1 MIRVT
6 STPPADWAERIAAAS
21 QSEGFA
27 EAMRLMGYRPL
38 YVWSAEN
45 AALALVR
52 GWRLTARANL
62 FATGAPWPF
71 LRGALDALA
80 ARGVPYVKVGD
91 TMWGVVADGV
101 PPDGTPRLSVTPRHT
116 FVLDLAPS
124 EADLLRGMDG
134 AERKIRK
141 AEKEGVV
148 VRPVESAADLAAFC
162 QLSHETSDRVRA
174 RTAYTDFPPAFFE
187 TLHERM
193 ASTGAARFY
202 VAWHDTA
209 PLAACVFLTH
219 ADTMLY
225 YLGGSTR
232 NRELTTKQAPTAVFW
247 RAIRDAKRL
256 GVRYFDLGGCTPT
269 EDVNDSRH
277 GVYAFKKRWGGRL
290 QTFYNVEAILS
301 PFAYRLQERVV
312 TPLWDRLHPMYF
324 RLLDAAHVLR
334 RLTRVPTSSPVEPGA
349 QEG

>member
-1 MIRVT
+1 
-6 STPPADWAERIAAAS
+6 
-21 QSEGFA
+21 
-27 EAMRLMGYRPL
+27 
-38 YVWSAEN
+38 VWSADY

-62 FATGAPWPF
+62 FATGAPWSF
-71 LRGALDALA
+71 LRGTLDALS

-91 TMWGVVADGV
+91 TMWGVAGDGL
-101 PPDGTPRLSVTPRHT
+101 PPDGAAPQLSITPRHT
-116 FVLDLAPS
+116 FVLDLARS
-124 EADLLRGMDG
+124 EADLLRGMTG

-141 AEKEGVV
+141 AEREGVV

-187 TLHERM
+187 TLHARM
-193 ASTGAARFY
+193 AGTGAARFY
-202 VAWHDTA
+202 VAWHETS
-209 PLAACVFLTH
+209 PLASGVFLTH

-232 NRELTTKQAPTAVFW
+232 NRELTAKQAPAAVFW

-256 GVRYFDLGGCTPT
+256 GIRYLDLGGCTPT
-269 EDVNDSRH
+269 DDVNDSRH
-277 GVYAFKKRWGGRL
+277 GVYAFKKRWGGQL
-290 QTFYNVEAILS
+290 QAFHNIEAILS
-301 PFAYRLQERVV
+301 PFAYRLQERVL
-312 TPLWDRLHPMYF
+312 TPLWDRLHPAYF
-324 RLLDAAHVLR
+324 RLLDAARAVR
-334 RLTRVPTSSPVEPGA
+334 YLTRVPTSPPVQPGA